1 MIPVS
6 DLTKI
11 EQPYRTIETA
21 AFEELKQSITGD
33 FDFFKRRPCLVNRR
47 NGQLIVYAGN
57 HKLDAAIALGW
68 KEVPCIIHEISEEE
82 EKLRMLKDNVHAGTF
97 DMEFIEM
104 AYERDFLANEVGF
117 DVTLLNDPTTF
128 ERPDEIVQPIQID
141 TKLYAIFNAEKLWV
155 DPESDEWLQQE
166 IKAYGDRMTTVF
178 NFMSHLRKQ
187 YQAALDNGQ

>member
-1 MIPVS
+1 MLPVS

-11 EQPYRTIETA
+11 AQPYRTIETE
-21 AFEELKQSITGD
+21 AFEDLKRSITND

-47 NGQLIVYAGN
+47 DDLLIVYAGN

-68 KEVPCIIHEISEEE
+68 PEVPCIIHEISEEE
-82 EKLRMLKDNVHAGTF
+82 EKLRMLKDNVHAGAF

-104 AYERDFLANEVGF
+104 AFDRDFLANDVGF
-117 DVTLLNDPTTF
+117 DVTVFADPSSF
-128 ERPDEIVQPIQID
+128 ERPDDIVQAIQID
-141 TKLYAIFNAEKLWV
+141 TKLYAFFNSEKLWV
-155 DPESDEWLQQE
+155 DPESDQWLQQE

-187 YQAALDNGQ
+187 HQAALDNG